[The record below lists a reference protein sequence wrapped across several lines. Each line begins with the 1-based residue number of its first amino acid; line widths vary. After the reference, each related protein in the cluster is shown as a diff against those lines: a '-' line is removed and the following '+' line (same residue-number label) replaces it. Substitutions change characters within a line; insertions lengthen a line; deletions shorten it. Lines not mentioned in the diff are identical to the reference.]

1 MELRPYQQEAVE
13 SIEREWESGK
23 RRTLLVMATGTGK
36 TCTFS
41 AIARRVAA
49 HGGRTLVLAH
59 RGELLDQATD
69 KIERMTGLAC
79 AREQAEQTS
88 IGTWNRVT
96 VGSIQTMTQERR
108 LAQFAPDRFECVIVD
123 EAHHSVSKSYRRVLD
138 HFASARVLGVTA
150 TADRADRRG
159 LSEVFDSIAYEYGMA
174 DAIHDGW
181 LCPIEAQMVPLS
193 LDIKSV
199 SVQSGDYSVGD
210 LGDALEPYLE
220 SIADE
225 MESRCRDR
233 KTVVFLPLV
242 RTAEKF
248 ARMLNA
254 RGMRACEI
262 DGQSKDRAE
271 ILADF
276 AANRYNVLCNSM
288 LLCLDEQTEILTARG
303 FVGPDE
309 IRDDDL
315 VANWNFDGSVFFEKP
330 HEIVRRPLGPNE
342 HMTSIESKTINL
354 RVTNTHRMIVSCGA
368 NRSKWKK
375 IAAGEL
381 RNGHL
386 LPTCGIAK
394 PLDVQMPMPPYERLT
409 HKRVESG
416 ELRYTHP
423 SDLTLDECRFIGFF
437 LAEGTITQLQS
448 GGIEY
453 KVSQVKDKYPEICEW
468 FDNVVDSCGFSCVR
482 KEHYRTNIE
491 RLVRYWS
498 FCRGTGHSV
507 QSRNG
512 LFRIEPYL
520 DHDGSELFWG
530 LNEAQFDALIEGFW
544 YGDGVHGAG
553 KNGMPK
559 SIQIRG
565 CYQKLFNLWCAIGCV
580 RGWRCAMYERPQKK
594 PEHNTQYEM
603 RLIKNQPLNISYKTE
618 IVQEMYVPEEVWCV
632 RTTSKNIITRR
643 NGRVV
648 VMGNT
653 EGWDCPDVDC
663 IVVLRPTKSRSL
675 YCQMVGR
682 GTRLSPETGKEKLL
696 LLDFLWMTER
706 HDLCRPASLMG
717 VSDDV
722 AARLTEMT
730 EEAMEDGLGIDLL
743 EAESQAE
750 SDVQQQ
756 REAALA
762 EQLEQM
768 RRRKAKL
775 VDPLQYALSICDFDL
790 QSYEPTF
797 SWEFDEPTDKQRD
810 YLEAHGID
818 ATDMSA
824 GMASKLIDSLIRRQN
839 DGMATPKQVRMLERK
854 GFVHPGTWTF
864 EAANKMMSM
873 LARNRWMVPSHID
886 PATYKPPRT
895 QVKTDPWR

>member
-41 AIARRVAA
+41 AIARGVAA

-138 HFASARVLGVTA
+138 HFSPARVLGVTA

-225 MESRCRDR
+225 MEGRCRDR

-288 LLCLDEQTEILTARG
+288 LL
-303 FVGPDE
+303 
-309 IRDDDL
+309 
-315 VANWNFDGSVFFEKP
+315 
-330 HEIVRRPLGPNE
+330 
-342 HMTSIESKTINL
+342 
-354 RVTNTHRMIVSCGA
+354 
-368 NRSKWKK
+368 
-375 IAAGEL
+375 
-381 RNGHL
+381 
-386 LPTCGIAK
+386 
-394 PLDVQMPMPPYERLT
+394 
-409 HKRVESG
+409 
-416 ELRYTHP
+416 
-423 SDLTLDECRFIGFF
+423 
-437 LAEGTITQLQS
+437 
-448 GGIEY
+448 
-453 KVSQVKDKYPEICEW
+453 
-468 FDNVVDSCGFSCVR
+468 
-482 KEHYRTNIE
+482 
-491 RLVRYWS
+491 
-498 FCRGTGHSV
+498 
-507 QSRNG
+507 
-512 LFRIEPYL
+512 
-520 DHDGSELFWG
+520 
-530 LNEAQFDALIEGFW
+530 
-544 YGDGVHGAG
+544 
-553 KNGMPK
+553 
-559 SIQIRG
+559 
-565 CYQKLFNLWCAIGCV
+565 
-580 RGWRCAMYERPQKK
+580 
-594 PEHNTQYEM
+594 
-603 RLIKNQPLNISYKTE
+603 
-618 IVQEMYVPEEVWCV
+618 
-632 RTTSKNIITRR
+632 
-643 NGRVV
+643 
-648 VMGNT
+648 T

-682 GTRLSPETGKEKLL
+682 GTRLAEGKEKLL

-895 QVKTDPWR
+895 QVKEDPWK